1 MKESISSFLS
11 MQTALNQRRTQLNEL
26 KNAATSHSYDTYDGT
41 PGKKTISEPTYDIK
55 KVDKK
60 LTDINKA
67 LFKIDQAIK
76 RSNAMTEMDLAVDF
90 DSLMSEIE

>member
-1 MKESISSFLS
+1 
-11 MQTALNQRRTQLNEL
+11 MQTALNQRRGQLNEL
-26 KNAATSHSYDTYDGT
+26 KNAATSHSYDMYGSSPD
-41 PGKKTISEPTYDIK
+41 KKTVTEPTYDIK

-76 RSNAMTEMDLAVDF
+76 RSNAMTEVDLPIDF
-90 DSLMSEIE
+90 DQLMSEIE